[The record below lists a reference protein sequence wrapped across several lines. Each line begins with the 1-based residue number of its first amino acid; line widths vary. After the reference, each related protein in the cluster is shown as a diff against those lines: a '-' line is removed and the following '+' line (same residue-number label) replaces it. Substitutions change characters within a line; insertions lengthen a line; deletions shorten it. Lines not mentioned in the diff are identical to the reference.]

1 MAGQR
6 QPLSAGCL
14 LSTEPLKSKGKVN
27 FWCLKENRKACFML
41 QAVSHLQFSLRCS
54 ECRLKTASSRGN
66 TGRQQSV
73 NEFRIFGGTLRNSKL
88 AVPAITCSV
97 LCVQW
102 GVQEEP
108 VRRCAFIPVS
118 SSERRS
124 QEEPAHGAGG
134 SNVCSGIWLQRR
146 LSPAETALSL

>member
-66 TGRQQSV
+66 TGRQQSI
-73 NEFRIFGGTLRNSKL
+73 NGFGIFGGTLRDSKL
-88 AVPAITCSV
+88 AVPAIICSG
-97 LCVQW
+97 LCVRW
-102 GVQEEP
+102 GIQEEP
-108 VRRCAFIPVS
+108 VRRCTFIPVS
-118 SSERRS
+118 SSETIYIYMYIYIIFCR
-124 QEEPAHGAGG
+124 G
-134 SNVCSGIWLQRR
+134 SV
-146 LSPAETALSL
+146 